1 MLVSES
7 PIMYRLLWTVYF
19 LLVLPAAAG
28 AHEFWIEPT
37 RFEVSQTEDI
47 IANLRVGQY
56 FKGNN
61 QVYLPDTFV
70 SFTVTDLDGT
80 RPVKGRIGDLPAV
93 RIPAGRNGL
102 HILAYHSTPSSVTYS
117 SYDKFRD
124 FARKHG
130 FEWVIEAHQRRGLPT
145 TDITESYTRYAKSL
159 VKVGDG
165 TGRDESVGMPFEL
178 VAETNPYTDL
188 SDDITVRLLRLQK
201 PQAGARISVF
211 RKFVGCDA
219 TRTTVITDAD
229 GRANI
234 PTGPGGRFLVN
245 AVHIQAPG
253 PRGYTPWESLWASL
267 TFMLPKISSAAESE
281 KCESSRGTTEGTIR

>member
-7 PIMYRLLWTVYF
+7 PIMYRLPWTVYL

-37 RFEVSQTEDI
+37 RFEVSETDDI
-47 IANLRVGQY
+47 VANLRVGQY

-70 SFTVTDLDGT
+70 SFTVTDYDGT

-93 RIPAGRNGL
+93 RVPAGRNGL
-102 HILAYHSTPSSVTYS
+102 HVLAYHSTPSSVTYS

-130 FEWVIEAHQRRGLPT
+130 FEWVIEAHQRRGLST

-159 VKVGDG
+159 IKVGDG
-165 TGRDESVGMPFEL
+165 KGSDESTGMPFEL

-188 SDDITVRLLRLQK
+188 SDGITVRLLRLQR
-201 PQAGARISVF
+201 PQAGTRISVF
-211 RKFVGCDA
+211 RKFVGCEA
-219 TRTTVITDAD
+219 TRTTVITDAN
-229 GRANI
+229 GRASI
-234 PTGPGGRFLVN
+234 PRGTGGHYLVN
-245 AVHIQAPG
+245 AVHIQEPD
-253 PRGYTPWESLWASL
+253 PRGHTAWESLWASL
-267 TFMLPKISSAAESE
+267 TFMLPETPTAGKNE
-281 KCESSRGTTEGTIR
+281 KCESSRGMPEEAIR